1 MGGAAV
7 TEDTFIIHAN
17 IARYEAMLMRDL
29 SDEKRSEITRQLGE
43 VEESLVVG
51 RRMRRTG

>member
-1 MGGAAV
+1 M

-29 SDEKRSEITRQLGE
+29 SDEKRSEITRQLGD